1 MFLNNYQYPKKK
13 ETFKIILLF
22 LVSIFIRIPIVLFF
36 GDINLEN
43 EWIIL
48 HDNLTKH
55 GTLALKNFEGYLLPN
70 LWMPPL
76 YAYYIYFFSFFKLDH
91 QNFISLILF
100 SQVFLAS
107 ISVIIFYKINKLF
120 LPNKIS
126 LFNALLF
133 SLFPLYAYSCSQ
145 ISSAS
150 LHIFLAMFFYYFF
163 FQIVNNKKKLSIFL
177 FSLIAGLLILTR
189 REFIAIFALSSLY
202 LFLFFKIP
210 IKKIL
215 LIILITLITTSPYLI
230 RNFIAFEK
238 ITIQAGFG
246 YNLWKAN
253 NPNAKVEGS
262 LLIDDELQQ
271 KIGAIPKDKFYR
283 INEDKIF
290 LKEAI
295 KNIKENPKL
304 YLILYLKKIISF
316 LFIDIDSSQNNYYNP
331 LHYIPVLVLGI
342 TSLFGIFLSSKK
354 SYSLN
359 YLILIFFL
367 YIMVFSIFALLPR
380 YKLSIIPLQII
391 FTGILLNYIQ
401 NKFLRK
407 K

>member
-1 MFLNNYQYPKKK
+1 MYLNNYQYLEKK

-22 LVSIFIRIPIVLFF
+22 LVSVAIRIPVILFF
-36 GDINLEN
+36 GDTYLEN
-43 EWIIL
+43 EWGIL
-48 HDNLTKH
+48 HYNLTEH
-55 GTLALKNFEGYLLPN
+55 GTLAIKNFDGYLLPN

-76 YAYYIYFFSFFKLDH
+76 YAYYIYFFSFFKLEH
-91 QNFISLILF
+91 QNFITLILF
-100 SQVFLAS
+100 SQVLLAS

-120 LPNKIS
+120 FSNKIS

-133 SLFPLYAYSCSQ
+133 SLFPLYTYSCSQ

-150 LHIFLAMFFYYFF
+150 LHIFLAMFFY
-163 FQIVNNKKKLSIFL
+163 
-177 FSLIAGLLILTR
+177 SLIAGLLILTR
-189 REFIAIFALSSLY
+189 REFIIIFVLSSFY
-202 LFLFFKIP
+202 LFLFFKIS

-215 LIILITLITTSPYLI
+215 LIVLIALVTTSPYLI
-230 RNFIAFEK
+230 RNFFIFEK

-262 LLIDDELQQ
+262 LVIDNELQQ
-271 KIGAIPKDKFYR
+271 KIDKVPKDKFYR
-283 INEDKIF
+283 INEDRIF
-290 LKEAI
+290 LNEAI
-295 KNIKENPKL
+295 KNIKENPKR
-304 YLILYLKKIISF
+304 YLILYLKKVISF

-354 SYSLN
+354 SYNLN

-367 YIMVFSIFALLPR
+367 YIMIFSIFALLPR
-380 YKLSIIPLQII
+380 YQLSIIPLQII

-401 NKFLRK
+401 NKFFK
-407 K
+407 TK